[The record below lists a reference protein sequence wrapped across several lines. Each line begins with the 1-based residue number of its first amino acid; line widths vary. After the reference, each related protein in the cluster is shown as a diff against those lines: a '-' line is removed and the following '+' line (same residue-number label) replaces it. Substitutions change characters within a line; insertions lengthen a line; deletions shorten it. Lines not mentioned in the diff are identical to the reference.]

1 MVEQTMVGKH
11 MVALVV
17 MEDHRMKEQI
27 MVLMDQVEKDQ
38 VVEVE
43 PVVQKVLQ

>member
-1 MVEQTMVGKH
+1 MVEQIMTGKH
-11 MVALVV
+11 MVELVV

-27 MVLMDQVEKDQ
+27 MVLMEQVEKDQ
-38 VVEVE
+38 VVAVE